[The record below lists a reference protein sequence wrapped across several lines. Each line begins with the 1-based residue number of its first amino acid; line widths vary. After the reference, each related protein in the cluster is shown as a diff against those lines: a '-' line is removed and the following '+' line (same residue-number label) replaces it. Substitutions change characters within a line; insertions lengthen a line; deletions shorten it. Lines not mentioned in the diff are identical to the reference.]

1 MLSHSN
7 ILTKYEISDRYRKD
21 YLQLRPDFNPSLA
34 FKTPTRMMAIGFTP
48 TFHQPHNARPSNNTG
63 PRGEGLLMT
72 FDRDKY
78 RNHVALLNLPQ
89 EQEDQLLDDLWALS
103 EALVDQSLSSPFYPL
118 QLALTCEAFD
128 AVEKAIVLESQHT
141 PTKKEETCP

>member
-7 ILTKYEISDRYRKD
+7 ILTKQKISDRDRKD
-21 YLQLRPDFNPSLA
+21 YLQLRPDFSPPLA
-34 FKTPTRMMAIGFTP
+34 FKTPTRMMAIVFYL
-48 TFHQPHNARPSNNTG
+48 TFHQPHNARPSSNTG
-63 PRGEGLLMT
+63 LREEGPSMT

-78 RNHVALLNLPQ
+78 RDHITPLNLPQ
-89 EQEDQLLDDLWALS
+89 KQEDQLLDDLWALS

-141 PTKKEETCP
+141 PTKKEEPCP

>member
-7 ILTKYEISDRYRKD
+7 ILTKYNKSDRYGKD
-21 YLQLRPDFNPSLA
+21 YLQTRPDFNPPLA

-48 TFHQPHNARPSNNTG
+48 TFHQPHIARPSSNTG
-63 PRGEGLLMT
+63 MRGEGLLMT

-78 RNHVALLNLPQ
+78 RDHIKPLNLPQ

-141 PTKKEETCP
+141 PTKKEETCQ